1 MRFNEKKFMRR
12 ERFTQRVLRFSAAG
26 KFYLVRVIRRG
37 RMIDQIFELSDAV
50 RYVAIYKNGQLESKS
65 KSSTAGASSSES
77 DRYEELLVN
86 PTLLKLASQ
95 RGNIDCGGMEYV
107 LVRYGNFFQ
116 FVLPV
121 PWGHVSVC
129 IQMNADPIE
138 IGGRIKAL
146 ARLES

>member
-1 MRFNEKKFMRR
+1 MDPQRRPSWSSFFNAECAVVAHSRP
-12 ERFTQRVLRFSAAG
+12 TLCIIG
-26 KFYLVRVIRRG
+26 KCH
-37 RMIDQIFELSDAV
+37 MIEQIFQLSDSV

-65 KSSTAGASSSES
+65 KSSTTGASSSES

-95 RGNIDCGGMEYV
+95 RGDIDCGGMEYV

-121 PWGHVSVC
+121 QWGHVSVC
-129 IQMNADPIE
+129 IEKDADPIE
-138 IGGRIKAL
+138 VGLRIKSLVEA
-146 ARLES
+146 AS